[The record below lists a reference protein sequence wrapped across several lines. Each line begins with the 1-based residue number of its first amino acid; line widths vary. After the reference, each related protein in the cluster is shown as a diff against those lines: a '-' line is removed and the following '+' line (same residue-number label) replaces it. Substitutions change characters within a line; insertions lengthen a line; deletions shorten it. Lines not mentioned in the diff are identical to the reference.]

1 MKKNNF
7 STLWLFAFGFLIG
20 IVVYNTLYMSKI
32 ETLINEK
39 EYLSAQLEDYR
50 IKFKKLEESKQKEEI
65 PVLNQISPVM
75 LNNNEEFLP
84 KNEIDQ
90 YIKVLLKNQIGK
102 ELNKIDVDLIY
113 NGLNRRFLKFKDGE
127 YQLQIRSIIVTDTM
141 YIYYLV
147 EKTIS

>member
-147 EKTIS
+147 EKTSS

>member
-141 YIYYLV
+141 YIYYLA
-147 EKTIS
+147 EKTSS